1 MRALG
6 VGASGGD
13 AAPAAEG
20 LAARSEAQVQ
30 ELLARIDR
38 GSVPEAVTR
47 ALVMAQ
53 RAQGFM
59 LPARAVE
66 AVDRLLTEPEFAAL
80 GPEERR
86 RLAHEQLVMV
96 AYAPQRAEETIPA
109 LLASEADR
117 RRAREIIHRVLEGA
131 NLDARFLETLKHL
144 SNRLQSPA
152 VKAAA

>member
-1 MRALG
+1 
-6 VGASGGD
+6 
-13 AAPAAEG
+13 
-20 LAARSEAQVQ
+20 
-30 ELLARIDR
+30 
-38 GSVPEAVTR
+38 
-47 ALVMAQ
+47 LVMAQ

-96 AYAPQRAEETIPA
+96 AYAPQRAEETIA
-109 LLASEADR
+109 TLLASEADR

-131 NLDARFLETLKHL
+131 NLDARFLETLKRL
-144 SNRLQSPA
+144 SNGLQSPA